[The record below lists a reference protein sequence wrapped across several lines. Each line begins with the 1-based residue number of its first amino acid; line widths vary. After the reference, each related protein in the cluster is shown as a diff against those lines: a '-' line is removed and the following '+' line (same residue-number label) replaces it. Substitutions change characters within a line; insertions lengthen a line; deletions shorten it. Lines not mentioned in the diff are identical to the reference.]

1 MQQLPPLLALLTDLP
16 SPSIPLFLPS
26 PPFPPASFPP
36 PPSPPISLSSP
47 PPSPPISPFDPL
59 ASSFR
64 PSIAVII
71 GVLTTM
77 FSLTFLLLL
86 YAKHCKRHGIGVYDR
101 TDLSLGAASPA
112 PPPPLIHG
120 RNSGVDRAIIDIL
133 PTFSFASLHGLKE
146 GLECAVCLS
155 RFDTPDILRLL
166 PKCRHAFHLECV
178 DTWLNSHSTCP
189 LCRNRVEAEDVFLV
203 EDFAAGVKCN
213 INEPARLS
221 GARRP
226 SSAGRNSNAEATAG
240 IQVYVQRDTDNSRV
254 QSSDDSKNNPS
265 RLVSLWKSSSRKLRP
280 GKTPFDQHEFTKRFG
295 HRIIIADA
303 LSQRRWSDFL
313 PSDAL
318 FLSSHPHI
326 GGQGALER
334 ISFGSKL
341 TSSAFAYSPSANSV
355 KNTQA
360 LEDNE
365 SDANAL
371 QQSPRLSAADMS
383 SQYPSSSRTQDT
395 FLSRLS
401 ASRKEAAPAAA
412 LPSSTDLDVPGRLS
426 SSKIQDMFKSRL
438 SASRK
443 AGAGLLNSS
452 DRDVEAAEEDAKCGK
467 QARGEEKQGIFER
480 QTSFLRRAFAVG
492 RENSSSSSMQLPS
505 YRRSVSEVSGIKR
518 YEEAG
523 KNGAMSSDEEARQW
537 FSIARRTVTWIMG
550 GGKDRPFSHGSGH
563 PGQ

>member
-26 PPFPPASFPP
+26 PPFPPSSPP
-36 PPSPPISLSSP
+36 PPSPPISLFSP
-47 PPSPPISPFDPL
+47 PPLPTSPFDPL

-120 RNSGVDRAIIDIL
+120 RNSGVDRALIDIL
-133 PTFSFASLHGLKE
+133 PTFFFASLHGLKE

-155 RFDTPDILRLL
+155 RFDTLDILRLL

-178 DTWLNSHSTCP
+178 DTWLVSHSTCP

-213 INEPARLS
+213 IDEPARLS
-221 GARRP
+221 GARRS
-226 SSAGRNSNAEATAG
+226 SSAGRNSNAEATAA

-254 QSSDDSKNNPS
+254 QSNDDPKNNPS
-265 RLVSLWKSSSRKLRP
+265 RLMSLWKSSSRKLKH

-318 FLSSHPHI
+318 FLSSHPHV

-334 ISFGSKL
+334 ISVGSRL
-341 TSSAFAYSPSANSV
+341 TSSAFAYSPSANSIT
-355 KNTQA
+355 NTQA

-371 QQSPRLSAADMS
+371 QRSTGRSAADMS
-383 SQYPSSSRTQDT
+383 SHPSSSRTQDS

-401 ASRKEAAPAAA
+401 ASRKEAAA
-412 LPSSTDLDVPGRLS
+412 LPSSTDSDLPGRLS
-426 SSKIQDMFKSRL
+426 SSKIQDIFKSRL
-438 SASRK
+438 LASRK
-443 AGAGLLNSS
+443 AEAGLLNSS
-452 DRDVEAAEEDAKCGK
+452 HRDVEAAEEDANCGK

-480 QTSFLRRAFAVG
+480 QTSFLRQAFEAG

-505 YRRSVSEVSGIKR
+505 YWRSVSEVSGIKR

-523 KNGAMSSDEEARQW
+523 KNGAMSSDEEATQW
-537 FSIARRTVTWIMG
+537 FSIARRTLIWIMG
-550 GGKDRPFSHGSGH
+550 GGKDRPFSQVTG
-563 PGQ
+563 PLGQ